1 VSLTAS
7 EQRALARIEH
17 ALRSRDPLLES
28 LFATF
33 TSLTWREALPAREQ
47 VQRRGWRPRMIA
59 VVPLTFVL
67 VAAIIAVGSLGA
79 RGLSGGA
86 APLRLAHSVSRASR
100 RGALEAPPSLVAR
113 SFVARSSV
121 QAAPRPADALT
132 GAQDDHGTAGDRE
145 RRRAVHGPALPAG
158 GGGRVGVEDQLP

>member
-1 VSLTAS
+1 MSLTAS

-59 VVPLTFVL
+59 LVPLAFVL
-67 VAAIIAVGSLGA
+67 IAAIIA
-79 RGLSGGA
+79 R
-86 APLRLAHSVSRASR
+86 
-100 RGALEAPPSLVAR
+100 AR
-113 SFVARSSV
+113 SAPADYP
-121 QAAPRPADALT
+121 AAPRPSGWLT
-132 GAQDDHGTAGDRE
+132 VFPAQAAGAPLRHRLPSSLAPQSRRRRAPPTRSQAAQDDHGTAGDRE
-145 RRRAVHGPALPAG
+145 RRRAVHGPALPAR